1 MLERSKMENE
11 YMTTQEVMRVF
22 RITKAT
28 LLKMI
33 HEGRIRAF
41 KVGNSYRFKKVE
53 LEEDL
58 RVNKYGE
65 VNKHEEVKAASR

>member
-1 MLERSKMENE
+1 
-11 YMTTQEVMRVF
+11 MTTQEVIHVF

-33 HEGRIRAF
+33 HGGRIRAF
-41 KVGNSYRFKKVE
+41 KVGNSYRFKKAE

-58 RVNKYGE
+58 RVNT
-65 VNKHEEVKAASR
+65 EEIKAAIR

>member
-1 MLERSKMENE
+1 MDKE
-11 YMTTQEVMRVF
+11 YMTTQEVIEIFRVS
-22 RITKAT
+22 KVT

-41 KVGNSYRFKKVE
+41 KIGNSYRFKKAE

-58 RVNKYGE
+58 RVNI
-65 VNKHEEVKAASR
+65 EEIKVATR

>member
-1 MLERSKMENE
+1 MDKE
-11 YMTTQEVMRVF
+11 YMTTQEVIEIFRVS
-22 RITKAT
+22 KVT

-41 KVGNSYRFKKVE
+41 KIGNSYRFKKNE

-58 RVNKYGE
+58 RVN
-65 VNKHEEVKAASR
+65 VEEIKAATR